1 LILKNIDV
9 SKISKINKSINNDS
23 SNNNLN
29 LSNFS
34 HDRNTNNMPRNN
46 MNQQNKLPDNKIN
59 VLPSQKNILQKESI
73 ILSIETKLYT
83 LQQEKDKVNINI

>member
-1 LILKNIDV
+1 MILKNIDV